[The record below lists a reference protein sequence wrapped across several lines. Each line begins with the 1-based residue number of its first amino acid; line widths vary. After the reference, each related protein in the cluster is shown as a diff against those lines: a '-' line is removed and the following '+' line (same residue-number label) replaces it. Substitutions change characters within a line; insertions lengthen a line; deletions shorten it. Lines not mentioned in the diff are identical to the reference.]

1 MPFEIIDGKGFIGMA
16 QRVTKTGVVKA
27 IRGSMAVAVTK
38 REEACHHCKARDS
51 CEMLGGTGANAEV
64 KALNTAGAEVGDI
77 VTISLKS
84 SALLKGAF
92 FIYMVP
98 ILGLVGGIVAGFGL
112 ANLLPLKEELVVGC
126 SAGLA
131 LMVSFLWL
139 RKKAKTL
146 AQRRE
151 FIPEIVAK
159 RHPSQTISSAK
170 TSCRAS

>member
-1 MPFEIIDGKGFIGMA
+1 MA
-16 QRVTKTGVVKA
+16 QRVTKTGIVKA
-27 IRGSMAVAVTK
+27 IRGSMAVAVTR

-64 KALNTAGAEVGDI
+64 NALNTAGAEVGDI
-77 VTISLKS
+77 VTISLRS

-98 ILGLVGGIVAGFGL
+98 ILGLVGGIISGFGL
-112 ANLLPLKEELVVGC
+112 ANLLPLKEELVVGG

-131 LMVSFLWL
+131 LVASFLWL

-151 FIPEIVAK
+151 FIPEIIAK
-159 RHPSQTISSAK
+159 RHPPKDVLPANTGCSV
-170 TSCRAS
+170 R